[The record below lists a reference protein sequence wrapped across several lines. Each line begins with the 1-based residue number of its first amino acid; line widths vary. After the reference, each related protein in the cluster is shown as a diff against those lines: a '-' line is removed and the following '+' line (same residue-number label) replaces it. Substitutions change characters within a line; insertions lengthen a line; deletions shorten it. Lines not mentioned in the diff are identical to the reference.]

1 MILNCDAPVPFEF
14 RNIFLNKL
22 SGQLSVST
30 SRNKKMMFFQDG
42 RLIHSESNF
51 FDEKLGIILNLIGKV
66 SDSQYDNIS
75 GLIHSA
81 DDQVG
86 TILVQN
92 GIISKDDLKE
102 AVLYRI
108 KRIAVSSFSIVSGE
122 VSFTEGV
129 FTENAA
135 GGIRIPIE
143 EIIYT
148 GGRRIESVNCISK
161 KYYFNSPEVVKG
173 KEKLYKIL
181 SIEERELIETV
192 KNSDELSN
200 SRLISRSRISSDSY
214 WEGIAVLFLLGIVD
228 FSPDIKDK
236 PSEADIMGLVRLKNE
251 LEKEEFD
258 MFSILGLKGDESA
271 TFIQKAYIN
280 LVQKYD
286 PERFGADIS
295 PEIRKSAQYVI
306 HKLESE
312 FKEINGYRGESKK
325 IESVSFNKL
334 PEDKSDPG
342 KPVVIPEVEPDES
355 YEFDEYFD
363 KFERGKELYLSN
375 KFDEAL
381 VYLKDA
387 SKLGEPRYENLLYLG
402 KCQTNL
408 PFFSDEAERNLKKA
422 IEMAPA
428 KSEPVH
434 ALGNLYLKLKKKK
447 NAKKC
452 FERAV
457 GLEPGNIEAAQ
468 DLFRL
473 KFPPKKKKK
482 LFSREK

>member
-1 MILNCDAPVPFEF
+1 VILNCDAPVPFEF
-14 RNIFLNKL
+14 RNIFMNKL

-30 SRNKKMMFFQDG
+30 PKNKKTMFFHEG

-86 TILVQN
+86 NILVQN

-108 KRIAVSSFSIVSGE
+108 KRIAVSSFSILSGE

-129 FTENAA
+129 SPDNAGA
-135 GGIRIPIE
+135 GIRIPIE
-143 EIIYT
+143 EIIYS

-161 KYYFNSPEVVKG
+161 KYYFNSPEVVNG
-173 KEKLYKIL
+173 NEKLYKIL
-181 SIEERELIETV
+181 SIGERELIEIV
-192 KNSDELSN
+192 KTSDELSN
-200 SRLISRSRISSDSY
+200 PRLISRSGISSDSY
-214 WEGIAVLFLLGIVD
+214 WEGIAVLFLLGIID
-228 FSPDIKDK
+228 FSSDIKDK
-236 PSEADIMGLVRLKNE
+236 PSEEDIIGLVRLKNVF
-251 LEKEEFD
+251 EKGNYD
-258 MFSILGLKGDESA
+258 IYSILGLAGDESV
-271 TFIQKAYIN
+271 TSIQKAYIN

-286 PERFGADIS
+286 PERFGVDIS
-295 PEIRKSAQYVI
+295 PEIRKSAQYVMR
-306 HKLESE
+306 KLDSD
-312 FKEINGYRGESKK
+312 FKDINEHHEESKK
-325 IESVSFNKL
+325 IESVSFHSI
-334 PEDKSDPG
+334 PEDKTDPG
-342 KPVVIPEVEPDES
+342 KPVVLPEMVPEEN

-363 KFERGKELYLSN
+363 KFEKGKELYMSN

-387 SKLGEPRYENLLYLG
+387 AKLGEPRYENLLYLG

-422 IEMAPA
+422 IEMSPA

-434 ALGNLYLKLKKKK
+434 ALGILYLKLKKKK

-473 KFPPKKKKK
+473 RFPPKKKKK
-482 LFSREK
+482 LFSR